1 MHEYACAF
9 VHLSMHV
16 YPPHKYIHILGI
28 KPNQRG
34 KNDIYQKL
42 QNTDERTPKEGL
54 SIFIDYESVGLKAY
68 RFYPFSTLIM

>member
-1 MHEYACAF
+1 MH

-16 YPPHKYIHILGI
+16 HPKYIRILGI
-28 KPNQRG
+28 KLNQRG

-54 SIFIDYESVGLKAY
+54 SIFMDY
-68 RFYPFSTLIM
+68 

>member
-1 MHEYACAF
+1 MNNPEKTHCIFIYNSMHEYACAF

-28 KPNQRG
+28 KLNQRG

-54 SIFIDYESVGLKAY
+54 SIFIDY
-68 RFYPFSTLIM
+68 